1 MQIEHVAIWCRDLE
15 GMREFYQR
23 YLAAEA
29 KDKYTNARGFC
40 SYFLRFPASDCRLE
54 LMQWPEVQESR
65 NEADRQYI
73 GLAHLAFSL
82 GSRTAV
88 DQLTARLQTDGY
100 QLLSGPRVTGDG
112 YYESCLLDPELNRLE
127 LTA

>member
-1 MQIEHVAIWCRDLE
+1 MHIEHVAIWCQDLE
-15 GMREFYQR
+15 RMRAFYQR
-23 YLAAEA
+23 YLGAEA
-29 KDKYTNARGFC
+29 NDKYTNTRGFS
-40 SYFLRFPASDCRLE
+40 SYFLRFLASGCRLE

-65 NEADRQYI
+65 NEADRQFI

-82 GSRTAV
+82 GSRAAV
-88 DQLTARLQTDGY
+88 DELTQRLQADGY
-100 QLLSGPRVTGDG
+100 ELLSGPRVTGDG

>member
-1 MQIEHVAIWCRDLE
+1 
-15 GMREFYQR
+15 
-23 YLAAEA
+23 
-29 KDKYTNARGFC
+29 
-40 SYFLRFPASDCRLE
+40 
-54 LMQWPEVQESR
+54 MQWSEVHESR
-65 NEADRQYI
+65 NEADCQYI

-82 GSRTAV
+82 GSRAAV